1 MSLQCSVSIR
11 DVLLCSRK
19 VFIIQQFPP
28 ALFPFFALLERN
40 EKKRQQMREN
50 LLTDPRIFFLPS
62 LPTQLKNAERLLLMK
77 NLFLHHL
84 PSFSSGRR
92 ITHEIIIKNKT
103 VAWPGSMIYEIL
115 EFSDRLG
122 TCFRPNLPNRLENLW
137 TYFWNIG
144 RYVNLV
150 GRFMIITLS
159 TVSIYKLEWIVSL
172 NIEVS
177 FMSLIFLNYIP
188 QVIIC
193 DINAN
198 FSYQWLFNLN
208 RQK

>member
-1 MSLQCSVSIR
+1 MQKGSFWWKIYS
-11 DVLLCSRK
+11 
-19 VFIIQQFPP
+19 FII
-28 ALFPFFALLERN
+28 
-40 EKKRQQMREN
+40 
-50 LLTDPRIFFLPS
+50 S
-62 LPTQLKNAERLLLMK
+62 
-77 NLFLHHL
+77 

-103 VAWPGSMIYEIL
+103 VAWPESMIYEIL

-150 GRFMIITLS
+150 ERFMIITLS

-172 NIEVS
+172 NIKACFIYVS
-177 FMSLIFLNYIP
+177 NFLELYSTSYYLFATLM
-188 QVIIC
+188 QTSR
-193 DINAN
+193 IND
-198 FSYQWLFNLN
+198 FSIWIEKNNSNCQI
-208 RQK
+208 